1 MEGTPPIEWRRHP
14 ADVARL
20 LGSGAL
26 LLVVLLLTAV
36 EPDALTN
43 VSDDL
48 VRAVDRLPPTVADA
62 IAGILQLIAAV
73 LPLIG
78 IGWALVRRS

>member
-1 MEGTPPIEWRRHP
+1 MAH
-14 ADVARL
+14 RL

-48 VRAVDRLPPTVADA
+48 VQAVDRLPPLLADA
-62 IAGILQLIAAV
+62 IAGILQPIAVV
-73 LPLIG
+73 LP
-78 IGWALVRRS
+78 